1 MKRMKVLM
9 LTVVMVASTL
19 TASAQKWNSNPEDSA
34 QCVINTSLYTQAY
47 KLKAYNDAYT
57 PWRQVVDNCPRS
69 SKNLY
74 IRGVNILKARLIEAN
89 KAGNAALVD
98 STINELM
105 ALYDTRATY
114 FPEDAVDCM
123 GKKAY
128 DMAQIFPK
136 NPAKFYPL
144 YEEAVTKGGK
154 DLDAI
159 YVFNFFDATLKYVD
173 KGLGDTT
180 LIIDNYDIV
189 SELLENELR
198 NLLTKDTTDLTP
210 KQRAADSTSIANL
223 RAYMAKTEAAFSPF
237 ASCDQLVNIYSKK
250 FEADPTNVTLLKKI
264 TNIMRKKGCTNEELF
279 FKATAAL
286 YAIEPSPATAYLM
299 GQMCINEHKYSD
311 AVNYLKDAVA
321 GLEGEKEL
329 YLSYML
335 MGQAQAETG
344 SLAAA
349 RSSYYEA
356 ARIDGTKGDPYL
368 RIAML
373 YAKSRPDDGMG
384 GRSAYWAA
392 VDKCVR
398 AKSVDS
404 SPETVELANRLIG
417 SYSSAY
423 PKQSD
428 AFMLDLID
436 GQGYHVGGWIGES
449 TTVRTRK

>member
-1 MKRMKVLM
+1 M
-9 LTVVMVASTL
+9 LAVVMVATAL
-19 TASAQKWNSNPEDSA
+19 TANAQKWNSNPDDSA
-34 QCVINTSLYTQAY
+34 ECVVNTSLYSQAY
-47 KLKAYNDAYT
+47 KLKAYGDAYG

-89 KAGNAALVD
+89 KAGNKERVD

-114 FPEDAVDCM
+114 FPEDAVECL

-128 DMAQIFPK
+128 EMSQIFPK

-144 YEEAVTKGGK
+144 YVEAIEKGGK
-154 DLDAI
+154 ELDAT
-159 YVFNFFDATLKYVD
+159 YVYNFFDATLAYVD

-189 SELLENELR
+189 SELLENELME
-198 NLLTKDTTDLTP
+198 LLTKDTTDRTE
-210 KQRAADSTSIANL
+210 KQRVADSTKLANI

-237 ASCDQLVNIYSKK
+237 ASCEQLVKIYTKK

-279 FKATAAL
+279 FKATEAL
-286 YAIEPSPATAYLM
+286 YALEPSPSTAYLM
-299 GQMCINEHKYSD
+299 GQMCISKDKFSD
-311 AVNYLKDAVA
+311 AVKYLKDAVD
-321 GLEGEKEL
+321 GLEGQKER

-335 MGQAQAETG
+335 LGQAYGETG

-349 RSSYYEA
+349 RSAYYEA
-356 ARIDGTKGDPYL
+356 AKVDGTKGDPYL

-404 SPETVELANRLIG
+404 SPETVELANKLIG